1 MRSKIVA
8 AACCLMLAFAGQAC
22 GQSWVAVTSDPSRN
36 TFDLDMG
43 SITANGGFTQT
54 WIRQTL
60 ARPQRDA
67 ISGKT
72 FSNVVMQRMDDCRG
86 RTFALTM
93 YVYRNDKG
101 EVLSSTPVPQAEWKF
116 VSPPPGSIAA
126 GLQARICEVAAAR
139 AALKPSV
146 ETGPN
151 TQTTWLPSAFDPTT
165 QTRYFIQKDAVVLLE
180 SGVVALI
187 AKADLGTPRKLPD
200 GSMAVTGFLMQA
212 FDCKAKTTVI
222 MSADSYDAAGNL
234 VGVYEPPEDKME
246 VQSYP
251 AGSTGELMARYACDP
266 AHIVRKAEAEGG
278 TFVGTGWLGPKGYLI
293 TANHV
298 VEGATKLELA
308 FDGKVVGEAELV
320 VADPAND
327 IAILKPKLPG
337 AGRPFIAFEAASAKL
352 GDRVFT
358 LGYPAPDMLG
368 MALKMTSGEV
378 SAMSGNDVA
387 SGRMDDAR
395 FMQVSIP
402 IHSGNSGGPVIDSQG
417 RAVGIVI
424 SRMNKTGDDEVA
436 QNVNYALKIGY
447 VRSLIA
453 ELPVLG
459 APAAATPRPSLSALV
474 AELQGSVFLVIATR

>member
-1 MRSKIVA
+1 MRFKVLA
-8 AACCLMLAFAGQAC
+8 AAFALVLAMAGQAFA
-22 GQSWVAVTSDPSRN
+22 QSWTRVSTDPARN
-36 TFDLDMG
+36 SFDLDMG

-54 WIRQTL
+54 WVRQTL

-72 FSNVVMQRMDDCRG
+72 YTNAVMQRMDDCRG
-86 RTFALTM
+86 KTFALTM
-93 YVYRNDKG
+93 YIYRNDKG
-101 EVLSSTPVPQAEWKF
+101 EVLSNTPIPQSEWKF

-126 GLQARICEVAAAR
+126 GLQAKICEVAAAR
-139 AALKPSV
+139 AALKPSID
-146 ETGPN
+146 TGPA
-151 TQTTWLPSAFDPTT
+151 TQTTWLPSAYDPTT
-165 QTRYFIQKDAVVLLE
+165 QTKYFIQQDAVVLLE

-212 FDCKAKTTVI
+212 FDCKARTTVI
-222 MSADSYDAAGNL
+222 LSADSYDAAGNL
-234 VGVYEPPEDKME
+234 VGVYEPSEDKMD
-246 VQSYP
+246 VQAYP
-251 AGSTGELMARYACDP
+251 AGSTGELLAKYACDP
-266 AHIVRKAEAEGG
+266 AHMVHKAESEGG

-293 TANHV
+293 TAYHV
-298 VEGATKLELA
+298 IEGATKVELA
-308 FDGKVVGEAELV
+308 YDGKVVGEAQV
-320 VADPAND
+320 VVTDPAND
-327 IAILKPKLPG
+327 IAILKPKLSGPG
-337 AGRPFIAFEAASAKL
+337 HPIIPFEPTSAKL

-378 SAMSGNDVA
+378 SAMSGNDAA

-395 FMQVSIP
+395 FLQVSMP
-402 IHSGNSGGPVIDSQG
+402 IHSGNSGGPVIDGQG

-424 SRMNKTGDDEVA
+424 SKMFKAGDDEVA

-447 VRSLIA
+447 VRSLMA

-459 APAAATPRPSLSALV
+459 QPAAATPRPSLSALV
-474 AELQGSVFLVIATR
+474 AELQGSVFLVISTR

>member
-1 MRSKIVA
+1 MKCKLAATFALLFTMAGPA
-8 AACCLMLAFAGQAC
+8 AA
-22 GQSWVAVTSDPSRN
+22 QSWVQVTTSPVHDS
-36 TFDLDMG
+36 FDLDMG
-43 SITANGGFTQT
+43 SISANGAFTQV
-54 WIRQTL
+54 WVRQTL

-67 ISGKT
+67 VSGKLYT
-72 FSNVVMQRMDDCRG
+72 NVVMRRLENCRD

-101 EVLSSTPVPQAEWKF
+101 EVLSNTPVPQAEWTF
-116 VSPPPGSIAA
+116 VSPPPGSVAA
-126 GLQARICEVAAAR
+126 GLETKICDVAAAR

-146 ETGPN
+146 ETGPT
-151 TQTTWLPSAFDPTT
+151 TQTTWLPVAYDPAT
-165 QTRYFIQKDAVVLLE
+165 QTRYFIQKDSVVLLKPD
-180 SGVVALI
+180 VVGLI
-187 AKADLGTPRKLPD
+187 SKADLGVARKLPD
-200 GSMAVTGFLMQA
+200 GGMALTGFILEA
-212 FDCKAKTTVI
+212 FDCKARTSVVL
-222 MSADSYDAAGNL
+222 SADSYDAAGNL
-234 VGVYEPPEDKME
+234 IGVYAPPEDKLSVE
-246 VQSYP
+246 SFA
-251 AGSTGELMARYACDP
+251 AGSSSELMAKYACDP
-266 AHIVRKAEAEGG
+266 AHIVDTAEGG
-278 TFVGTGWLGPKGYLI
+278 AFVGTGWLGPKGYLI

-298 VEGATKLELA
+298 VEGAAKLELA
-308 FDGKVVGEAELV
+308 YDGKVIGTAELV

-327 IAILKPKLPG
+327 IAILKPVLPG
-337 AGRPFIAFEAASAKL
+337 APHPIIPFEAVSSKL

-358 LGYPAPDMLG
+358 LGYPAPDVLG

-378 SAMSGNDVA
+378 SAMSGNDAA

-424 SRMNKTGDDEVA
+424 SRMNRTGDDEVA

-447 VRSLIA
+447 VRSLMA

-459 APAAATPRPSLSALV
+459 NPTAATPRPSLSALV

>member
-1 MRSKIVA
+1 MRFVVFA
-8 AACCLMLAFAGQAC
+8 VLAWALAMAGQAV
-22 GQSWVAVTSDPSRN
+22 GQSWVQVTTDPARN
-36 TFDLDMG
+36 SFDLDMG

-54 WIRQTL
+54 WVRQTL
-60 ARPQRDA
+60 ARPQRDV

-72 FSNVVMQRMDDCRG
+72 YSQVVMQRMDDCRG
-86 RTFALTM
+86 KTFALTL
-93 YVYRNDKG
+93 YVYRNAKG
-101 EVLSSTPVPQAEWKF
+101 EVLSNTPVPQADWKF

-126 GLQARICEVAAAR
+126 GLQARICEVAAGR

-146 ETGPN
+146 ETGPA
-151 TQTTWLPSAFDPTT
+151 TQTTWLPSAYDPAT
-165 QTRYFIQKDAVVLLE
+165 QTKYFIQKDAVVLLE
-180 SGVVALI
+180 TGVVALI

-200 GSMAVTGFLMQA
+200 GSMAATGFLLQA

-222 MSADSYDAAGNL
+222 LSADSYDAAGNL
-234 VGVYEPPEDKME
+234 VGVYAPPEEKIE
-246 VQSYP
+246 PQAYP
-251 AGSTGELMARYACDP
+251 AGSTGAVMAKYACDP
-266 AHIVRKAEAEGG
+266 AHITQKAEVEGG

-308 FDGKVVGEAELV
+308 YDGKVVGEAELV
-320 VADPAND
+320 VADPTND
-327 IAILKPKLPG
+327 IAILKPKLPQ
-337 AGRPFIAFEAASAKL
+337 AGRPFIAFEPASAKL
-352 GDRVFT
+352 GERVFT

-395 FMQVSIP
+395 FLQVSMP

-424 SRMNKTGDDEVA
+424 SKMFKTGDDEMA

-447 VRSLIA
+447 VRSLMA
-453 ELPVLG
+453 ELPALG
-459 APAAATPRPSLSALV
+459 TPPAATPRPSLSALV

>member
-1 MRSKIVA
+1 MRFAILA
-8 AACCLMLAFAGQAC
+8 ALAWMLTMAGQAS
-22 GQSWVAVTSDPSRN
+22 GQSWVQVATDPARN
-36 TFDLDMG
+36 SFDLDMG

-54 WIRQTL
+54 WVRQTL

-72 FSNVVMQRMDDCRG
+72 YSNVVMQRMDDCRG
-86 RTFALTM
+86 KTFALTL

-101 EVLSSTPVPQAEWKF
+101 EVLSNTPVPQADWKF

-146 ETGPN
+146 ETGPA
-151 TQTTWLPSAFDPTT
+151 TQTTWLPSAYDPTT
-165 QTRYFIQKDAVVLLE
+165 QTKYFIQKDAVVLLE
-180 SGVVALI
+180 GGVVALI
-187 AKADLGTPRKLPD
+187 AKADLGTPRRLPD

-222 MSADSYDAAGNL
+222 LSADSYDAAGNL
-234 VGVYEPPEDKME
+234 VGVYAPPEEKLD

-251 AGSTGELMARYACDP
+251 EGSTGALMAKYACDP
-266 AHIVRKAEAEGG
+266 DHITQKAEAEGG

-308 FDGKVVGEAELV
+308 YDGKVVGQAELV

-327 IAILKPKLPG
+327 IAILKPILPG
-337 AGRPFIAFEAASAKL
+337 APHPIIPFAAASARL
-352 GDRVFT
+352 GERVFT
-358 LGYPAPDMLG
+358 LGYPAPDVLG

-395 FMQVSIP
+395 LLQVSIP

-424 SRMNKTGDDEVA
+424 SKMNKTGEDEVA

-447 VRSLIA
+447 VRSLMA
-453 ELPVLG
+453 ELPVLET
-459 APAAATPRPSLSALV
+459 PAAATPRPSLSALV